1 MTSFRELFKLKLK
14 LKESWMFLD
23 LVEAIS
29 CIIIDLLVTKGAKFL
44 HSFDAHGF
52 SFFIFNYWAY
62 TENFTV
68 FFVETWF

>member
-23 LVEAIS
+23 LVEAIF
-29 CIIIDLLVTKGAKFL
+29 CIIIELLATKSAKFL
-44 HSFDAHGF
+44 HSFDAHDF
-52 SFFIFNYWAY
+52 PFFIFNYWAY

-68 FFVETWF
+68 SFVWL